1 MKLPN
6 GENAYVPPEKL
17 RDYLLSETHPVG
29 KAKAKFFRSF
39 GFDEANLTVLEQGL
53 KAIADLEEVVEVA
66 TTAYGTKYVID
77 GTLNTPSGQPVRVR
91 TVWIVESDQPPRFVT
106 AFPG

>member
-1 MKLPN
+1 MKLPH
-6 GENAYVPPEKL
+6 GGNAYVPPEKL

-39 GFDEANLTVLEQGL
+39 GFDETNLNGLEQGL
-53 KAIADLEEVVEVA
+53 KAIADLEEVVEV
-66 TTAYGTKYVID
+66 TTTPYGTKYVIE
-77 GTLNTPSGQPVRVR
+77 GTLNTPSGQPARVR
-91 TVWIVESDQPPRFVT
+91 TVWIVEADQPPRFVT